1 MQTSTDEKFEILVT
15 LIKDVK
21 PGLADRPIALEDS
34 VVEHLGLDSLDILQ
48 LSRKVRRN
56 MQATFDLDSWDKGAE
71 AHNRSVQSILENIE
85 AAQN

>member
-15 LIKDVK
+15 LIRDVK
-21 PGLADRPIALEDS
+21 PGLADRPIALADS

-56 MQATFDLDSWDKGAE
+56 MQATFDLDVWDKGAE
-71 AHNRSVQSILENIE
+71 SHNRSVQSILENIE
-85 AAQN
+85 ASQN